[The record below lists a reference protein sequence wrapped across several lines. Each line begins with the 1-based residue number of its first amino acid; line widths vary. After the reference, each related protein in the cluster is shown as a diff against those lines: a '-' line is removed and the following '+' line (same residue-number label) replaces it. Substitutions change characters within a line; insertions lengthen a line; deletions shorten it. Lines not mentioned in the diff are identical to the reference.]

1 MSDAEK
7 TEIIKKAKIKR
18 RNGKAALTRLGKTIS
33 LQVAGNRS
41 TEEVRKSLDLY
52 IQAFSDLTS
61 KHEELTLHI
70 EDDKQFEDEEMWLVE
85 VQETFLRLKIDTE
98 DIYNI
103 K

>member
-33 LQVAGNRS
+33 LQVSVNRS

-52 IQAFSDLTS
+52 IQHFQ
-61 KHEELTLHI
+61 TLP
-70 EDDKQFEDEEMWLVE
+70 
-85 VQETFLRLKIDTE
+85 
-98 DIYNI
+98 
-103 K
+103 